1 MIKAINFLGKP
12 DAPGSVSKVSA
23 AKPEAKDAAKI
34 EPAKDTF
41 EKSKPKAEE
50 AVKADANDKFEKSGD
65 KKSEEKKD

>member
-12 DAPGSVSKVSA
+12 DAPGSVSKVSTT
-23 AKPEAKDAAKI
+23 KPEAKDTAKM

-50 AVKADANDKFEKSGD
+50 HVKADSNDKFEKTEE
-65 KKSEEKKD
+65 KKAEEKKD

>member
-12 DAPGSVSKVSA
+12 DAPGSVSKVSTTKA
-23 AKPEAKDAAKI
+23 ETKDTAKM

-50 AVKADANDKFEKSGD
+50 HVKADSNDKFEKSGD